1 MKAELIAELEKEIQP
16 DKIDELSKYFG
27 IAPGKYGEGDIY
39 LAINTTNMR
48 KICKKYKT
56 MPRDELIELL
66 ESPVHDYRFAGLVIL
81 REQYSKKNNNS
92 KDLYL
97 EILEHVNNWDL
108 ADESA
113 PNILGRWC
121 FENHNEDILRELNS
135 HKDKLWHKRISL
147 VAYLYFYRK
156 KVLGNGLELIDA
168 SLEDPHP
175 LIQKACGWMLRNIY
189 AKVDKHM
196 VESYIIDNYNR
207 MARITIRAAIERMPE
222 DERLKF
228 LHGDF

>member
-1 MKAELIAELEKEIQP
+1 MKAELIAELEHEIQP
-16 DKIDELSKYFG
+16 DKIESLSKFFG
-27 IAPGKYGEGDIY
+27 IAPGKYGEGDVY
-39 LAINTTNMR
+39 LAIHTPTLR

-56 MPRDELIELL
+56 MPQDEIIELL

-81 REQYSKKNNNS
+81 REQFSEAS

-97 EILEHVNNWDL
+97 KYIDHVNNWDL
-108 ADESA
+108 VDESA

-121 FENHNEDILRELNS
+121 FENRSEDILRELNS
-135 HKDKLWHKRISL
+135 HQDQLWHRRISI

-156 KVLGNGLELIDA
+156 KVLGDGLELIDA

-189 AKVDKHM
+189 NKVDKHL
-196 VESYIIDNYNR
+196 VESYLIDNYSRLSRN
-207 MARITIRAAIERMPE
+207 TLRAAIERMPE
-222 DERLKF
+222 EQRLQY